1 MRQKLHKIWHD
12 QQGFSMI
19 LVLCLG
25 ALFVAL
31 AAALVYAASVL
42 TANANRQLLE
52 QEAYQLATSFAD
64 VLEGELDRQPVD
76 GQRDFSTFV
85 NYTYMMSTAYGRNIY
100 TSEATPYTFTGT
112 LPGGAADAGGADK
125 ITVTL
130 QRRPGDGVDKLTQT
144 VEGYTDVAGLRGL
157 LDQLEGGENRVGD
170 EIDDLQLDITVTVE
184 KAGETF
190 AYTRTYNRLVR
201 YNSDGS
207 RAQEGVLP
215 DVCYTF
221 NDGTIPYYRIENTT
235 FVSPGHD
242 PITITDTNIENYK
255 LVFHCDTSARP
266 AAIRYQ
272 RGVRLN
278 TGTTGGGA

>member
-112 LPGGAADAGGADK
+112 LPEGAADAGGADK

-144 VEGYTDVAGLRGL
+144 VEGYTDAAGLRGL
-157 LDQLEGGENRVGD
+157 LDQLEG
-170 EIDDLQLDITVTVE
+170 I
-184 KAGETF
+184 
-190 AYTRTYNRLVR
+190 
-201 YNSDGS
+201 
-207 RAQEGVLP
+207 LP
-215 DVCYTF
+215 DVYYTF

-235 FVSPGHD
+235 FVSPGRD
-242 PITITDTNIENYK
+242 PITITDAKIESYK

>member
-1 MRQKLHKIWHD
+1 MRQRLHKIWHD

-85 NYTYMMSTAYGRNIY
+85 NYTYMMSTAYGRDIY
-100 TSEATPYTFTGT
+100 GTEATPYTFTGT
-112 LPGGAADAGGADK
+112 LPTGAADAGGADK

-144 VEGYTDVAGLRGL
+144 AEGYTNTTSLLGL
-157 LDQLEGGENRVGD
+157 LDKLEGENRTGD

-184 KAGETF
+184 KDGETF
-190 AYTRTYNRLVR
+190 AYTRTYNRIVR

-207 RAQEGVLP
+207 QAQTGDLP
-215 DVCYTF
+215 DVYYTF
-221 NDGTIPYYRIENTT
+221 NDGSIPYYRIGNTT
-235 FVSPGHD
+235 FWSPGRD
-242 PITITDTNIENYK
+242 TITITDANIESYK